1 MNRSEVRK
9 ERKRKLE
16 KMLRQPSD
24 RNLSELPVGAI
35 V

>member
-9 ERKRKLE
+9 ERKRKME
-16 KMLRQPSD
+16 NMLRQPTD
-24 RNLSELPVGAI
+24 KNPSELPVGAI

>member
-9 ERKRKLE
+9 ERKRKMD

-24 RNLSELPVGAI
+24 KSPSELPVGAI